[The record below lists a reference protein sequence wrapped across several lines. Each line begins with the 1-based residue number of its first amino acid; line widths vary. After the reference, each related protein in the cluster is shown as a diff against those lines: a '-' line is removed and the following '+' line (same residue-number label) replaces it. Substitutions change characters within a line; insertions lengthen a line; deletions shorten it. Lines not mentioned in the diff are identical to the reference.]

1 MGLFDFSKKENVI
14 SESKPLFSKK
24 EMEDYIRIL
33 SDMSYIFRDSKMLT
47 GGRNETMKNRLHSYV
62 GILGYYYEDVY
73 HYGKVESIVNNE
85 IYIRY
90 TLVSNTLQD
99 VINKRNTIFELSD
112 NWSGVLQVIFNM
124 QLEPNEEGDNFKQLE
139 PEISRVTSA
148 FEKISGKKCKEPK
161 DPRNVIP
168 RQVTFNPLGITEDL
182 ALSRGHSIPDLTS
195 AFAQDLI
202 PQLTDNYTNKESRDI
217 VAEYAI
223 SLIKSYYDNAGFV
236 PMVIV
241 DQITGQINQVVE
253 FVQKISYAP
262 YPSLKE
268 YVLSKIYK

>member
-1 MGLFDFSKKENVI
+1 MGLFDFIKKENVI

-73 HYGKVESIVNNE
+73 HYGKMENIVNNE
-85 IYIRY
+85 IFLRYI
-90 TLVSNTLQD
+90 LVSNALQD
-99 VINKRNTIFELSD
+99 INNKRNTISELSD
-112 NWSGVLQVIFNM
+112 NWSGVLQVIYTM
-124 QLEPNEEGDNFKQLE
+124 QLEPNTDGDKFKQLE
-139 PEISRVTSA
+139 PEILKVTSA

-168 RQVTFNPLGITEDL
+168 RHVTFNPLGITEDL
-182 ALSRGHSIPDLTS
+182 VLSRGHSIPDLTN
-195 AFAQDLI
+195 AFAHDLI
-202 PQLTDNYTNKESRDI
+202 PQLTDNYGNMESKDI